1 MKNEKYVKDYFRSD
15 NTVANWWNPTLGD
28 YAHIFKKEELIVKN
42 WFQGK
47 NISSCLEVSCG
58 KGRIT
63 KLLHNLCIDYL
74 ATDIS
79 PQMLSIAQKNVPN
92 AHFRIEDAES
102 LSFDCESKD
111 AIICLEALV
120 HYPNPEKALAEFY
133 RVLKPEGILVLDSD
147 NSNSLRR
154 IVKKIYGRQE
164 LGEDV
169 FQPYSRKAFLSMINN
184 SGFSVEKLNYVGVI
198 SPIRIHKKNAPENYI
213 IDEKLSIRLQNLRLD
228 NIPILNRLS
237 TYHLVLAKKR

>member
-120 HYPNPEKALAEFY
+120 HYPNPEKAGEIRACC
-133 RVLKPEGILVLDSD
+133 
-147 NSNSLRR
+147 
-154 IVKKIYGRQE
+154 VKGKKQGHTARGQ
-164 LGEDV
+164 GNPCTP
-169 FQPYSRKAFLSMINN
+169 QGKNN
-184 SGFSVEKLNYVGVI
+184 C
-198 SPIRIHKKNAPENYI
+198 A
-213 IDEKLSIRLQNLRLD
+213 
-228 NIPILNRLS
+228 
-237 TYHLVLAKKR
+237 